1 MLMRQRN
8 YPTHL
13 PGLFGTIAFAAVLL
27 LLGSFPVYSQST
39 PTPPSGEVR
48 PSSDKPSKSDK
59 DDLGSDIGSHE
70 REMRARLAL
79 RAEKKQYDENLARAK
94 ETSDIASHLL
104 DSYKAKKSFNSEDN
118 KKLER
123 MEKLAR
129 RIRNEAGGTETD
141 VDVEASPV
149 PETAVK
155 RIAEM
160 AEDLRKEVEK
170 TPRHVISA
178 AVIDQA
184 NKLIGLIQHLRDLNR

>member
-1 MLMRQRN
+1 MRQRI

-13 PGLFGTIAFAAVLL
+13 LGFICTVTFAGLL
-27 LLGSFPVYSQST
+27 LISGSRPVYGQT
-39 PTPPSGEVR
+39 TRPGPPPLPPDGR
-48 PSSDKPSKSDK
+48 PSRSDR

-70 REMRARLAL
+70 SEMRAKLL
-79 RAEKKQYDENLARAK
+79 LKAEKKQYDENVARAK
-94 ETSDIASHLL
+94 ETSDIASQLL
-104 DSYKAKKSFNSEDN
+104 ETYQAKKSFSSEDY

-141 VDVEASPV
+141 ADAKELPAVTES
-149 PETAVK
+149 AVK
-155 RIAEM
+155 RLAEM
-160 AEDLRKEVEK
+160 ADDLRKEVEK

-184 NKLIGLIQHLRDLNR
+184 NKLIGLIQHVRDLNR